1 MTLKILHLYSGL
13 MNLYGEYANVSILE
27 RRLREQGFEVEVV
40 KADSCA
46 DISFSDFDFIYI
58 GSGTESAQKRALED
72 IMTKQAEF
80 TSASESGAVML
91 LTGNAF
97 EMLGRSVTD
106 GNGKGFKA
114 LGLCAFETTESGE
127 RRITGDAI
135 CTCRF
140 VAGELVGFI
149 NKCSE
154 TVGVYEPLFEMI
166 MGVGNSLNDK
176 GEGCRFKNV
185 FGTHLIGPVLVKNP
199 HFTKYMVELITKD
212 IEGFSY
218 NDKDAALIYERG
230 AYEVTLSELKKR
242 LAQA

>member
-1 MTLKILHLYSGL
+1 
-13 MNLYGEYANVSILE
+13 MNLYGEYANISILE

-72 IMTKQAEF
+72 IMTKRDEF
-80 TSASESGAVML
+80 AAAAESGTVML

-97 EMLGRSVTD
+97 EMLGSSVTD
-106 GNGKGFKA
+106 GSGKSFNA
-114 LGLCAFETTESGE
+114 LGLCGFETTENSE

-154 TVGVYEPLFEMI
+154 TKGVDEPLFTMI
-166 MGVGNSLNDK
+166 MGAGNSINDK
-176 GEGCRFKNV
+176 NEGCRFKNV
-185 FGTHLIGPVLVKNP
+185 FGTHLIGPLLVKNP
-199 HFTKYMVELITKD
+199 HFTKYMVELIARN

-218 NDKDAALIYERG
+218 KASALAYERG
-230 AYEVTLSELKKR
+230 AYEVTLRELKKR